1 MSLTT
6 LFPDLVTE
14 LIGSDLME
22 HNILHS
28 GIGIDEALSVLNR
41 FYTIDNVDIRGDPH
55 KKYIADIEADAN
67 SSMEFEYNFED
78 NDEAKLAKIALLL
91 GVEKVSQKD
100 IDQFLKN
107 IKSVQPRKVE
117 GYGFGKLPAYLH
129 QD

>member
-1 MSLTT
+1 
-6 LFPDLVTE
+6 
-14 LIGSDLME
+14 ME
-22 HNILHS
+22 HNILHR